1 MELLQF
7 LLDGSQSLVAKHVQ
21 TLLYALLGKGNMVD
35 EVSYL
40 IYFLVERCYGVE
52 KWLDFFI
59 IATVMVIIWIFLFT
73 GLVFISLF
81 LGGHCLIL

>member
-1 MELLQF
+1 MELLHF
-7 LLDGSQSLVAKHVQ
+7 LLDGSQSLFPEHLQ
-21 TLLYALLGKGNMVD
+21 TLSHAILGKDNMVD

-59 IATVMVIIWIFLFT
+59 IATVMVIIWIFLLT
-73 GLVFISLF
+73 GLVFISLL
-81 LGGHCLIL
+81 LGGRCLIL